1 MANVEQMRMIEATL
15 AIILSGMCGLYFI
28 HRLTDGGYKGGFKI
42 NIAKIRK
49 RPQKFLVS
57 EVFLLRISLNC

>member
-1 MANVEQMRMIEATL
+1 MIEATL

-42 NIAKIRK
+42 KIAKI
-49 RPQKFLVS
+49 F
-57 EVFLLRISLNC
+57 EISRDKEID